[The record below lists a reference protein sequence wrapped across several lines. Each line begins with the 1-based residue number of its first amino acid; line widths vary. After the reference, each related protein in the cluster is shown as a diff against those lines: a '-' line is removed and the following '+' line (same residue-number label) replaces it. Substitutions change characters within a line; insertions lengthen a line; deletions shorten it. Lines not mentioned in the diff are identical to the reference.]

1 MSTLEWIFGGMSLA
15 ELVTLITTIVML
27 RPQRQK
33 ADEEV
38 NQARAT
44 TRGTVI
50 ENDEKSTKLLMEYI
64 VEPLKKEITSL
75 RREIAAL
82 KRAVQKA
89 NSCKYHDGCPV
100 LHDIQA
106 QAEVTEGK
114 EEEDVL

>member
-1 MSTLEWIFGGMSLA
+1 MSTLELILSSISVA

-33 ADEEV
+33 AEEDV

-44 TRGTVI
+44 TRGTI
-50 ENDEKSTKLLMEYI
+50 IDNDEKSTKLLMEYI

-75 RREIAAL
+75 RREVNAL

-89 NSCKYHDGCPV
+89 NSCKYHDECPV
-100 LHDIQA
+100 IHDMQSRGA
-106 QAEVTEGK
+106 GK
-114 EEEDVL
+114 GDDDVL